1 MTVQCLIIWE
11 VKTPYHNILNVNA
24 RSGEEAKERA
34 MQFIE
39 STPMNKIKP
48 TNINDLIVSDNVKV
62 IDACIV

>member
-11 VKTPYHNILNVNA
+11 VNTPHHNVLSVNA
-24 RSGEEAKERA
+24 RNAEDAKRKA

-48 TNINDLIVSDNVKV
+48 TSICELTVSDNVKV
-62 IDACIV
+62 IDAFII